1 MLGLGV
7 LEATFQP
14 AMSSNQAKEAI
25 ALCQCLILKA
35 AIMFKTV
42 TALF

>member
-1 MLGLGV
+1 MHAV
-7 LEATFQP
+7 LETTFQL

-25 ALCQCLILKA
+25 ELPQCLILKA
-35 AIMFKTV
+35 IIMFKTV

>member
-1 MLGLGV
+1 MLVLGV

-14 AMSSNQAKEAI
+14 SNQAKEAI